1 MDERLALRLGW
12 LEEITSAKEW
22 TRATD
27 VQSINMIGYLLKG
40 DLDRTVRDGEHV
52 GDHVWMGQRPYRLP
66 LTKRAVVDS
75 EIADMLDKGIIRH

>member
-1 MDERLALRLGW
+1 MDGRLALHAKRLGIQNISSRTALRDW

-40 DLDRTVRDGEHV
+40 DLDTFDALLVKKKNFYGRRSRK
-52 GDHVWMGQRPYRLP
+52 MRPYLYGP
-66 LTKRAVVDS
+66 NL
-75 EIADMLDKGIIRH
+75 